1 MLQLIA
7 ENIFL
12 FVHYAIN
19 FRHGEFLIDFV
30 EIKMI
35 YTAKR
40 FLRKIAKG
48 RIRYGKKRYRI
59 FSRSNILC
67 G

>member
-48 RIRYGKKRYRI
+48 RIRYGKKR
-59 FSRSNILC
+59 
-67 G
+67 